1 MKLTKEQIL
10 AVLER
15 LQQFSYDPSYSATDP
30 DRYPHSNRYF
40 FSTNPQGLN
49 PRSNHPEYGGFDN
62 LDNIAQ
68 VIFELKHEDK

>member
-15 LQQFSYDPSYSATDP
+15 LQQFSYTPSYSTTDP

-40 FSTNPQGLN
+40 FSANQHWLN
-49 PRSNHPEYGGFDN
+49 PHSNHPVYGGFDN
-62 LDNIAQ
+62 LDNVAQ
-68 VIFELKHEDK
+68 IIFELKHEDK